1 MIATT
6 EQARRRA
13 TGETTGS
20 QDGKSLKAQQVI
32 DLLGEKLNRQIVGS
46 LVACVHCGMCTDACH
61 YVLANPGDVTYAPA
75 YKADRIRKIF
85 KRHYDWTGRVLPRWV
100 GAGTVNSEQDLEEL
114 KDIVFG
120 KCTNCR
126 RCTVNCPMG
135 VDYATFNR
143 MARGLLVSVGIMP
156 EGVAVVSKDQWE
168 IGNQMGVLK
177 EDYLDTLEWMEEEL
191 REELDD
197 PAVRIPVD
205 ASDCE
210 VVYSINPREV
220 KYDPRSIADAAKIF
234 HVAEESWTM
243 PSEGWDMTNFG
254 LFSGDDALGGSVS
267 QRLYESVV
275 ELRGRKLVISEC
287 GHGYRSTRCEGP
299 NWAKYDVPFE
309 MESSVITMLR
319 YIKEGR
325 IKVDKT
331 RNPEPVTFHDS
342 CNNARS
348 CGLFEEPREL
358 LELVCMDFR
367 EMYPNRAE
375 NYCCTGGGGAMSM
388 AEYTPRRLKSG
399 AIKARQL
406 EATGADF
413 VVTSC
418 HNCVD
423 GLTDV
428 IRHYKLPMK
437 VTQLVNL
444 VANAIVI
451 EEKVSVPVE
460 VVVGAEAGAR
470 AAEEAAVPAG
480 EEVPAQPAQE
490 AAVPVAADLAAPT
503 GKTEAPPARVEEEEM
518 NLEGR
523 RILVADDEV
532 DQLEFLCTVLEDNG
546 AEVFRA
552 TTGDEVLRMA
562 RELKPDVLTLDLHM
576 PGKNVG
582 EVFELLRKDSELED
596 LKICIITGRP
606 ELRRLIYERSVRPPE
621 GYVDKPVDEKRLLLN
636 VRKVLEVVHQDR

>member
-1 MIATT
+1 MSVTT
-6 EQARRRA
+6 E
-13 TGETTGS
+13 
-20 QDGKSLKAQQVI
+20 KSLKAQQVI

-46 LVACVHCGMCTDACH
+46 LVACVHCGLCTDACH
-61 YVLANPGDVTYAPA
+61 YVLANPGDVTFAPA

-100 GAGTVNSEQDLEEL
+100 GAATVNSEEDLEEL

-126 RCTVNCPMG
+126 RCTINCPMG

-191 REELDD
+191 QEELED
-197 PAVRIPVD
+197 PSVKIPVD
-205 ASDCE
+205 VYDCE
-210 VVYSINPREV
+210 LVYSINPREV

-234 HVAEESWTM
+234 HAAKESWTM

-254 LFSGDDALGGSVS
+254 LFSGDDALGGSVA
-267 QRLYESVV
+267 QRLYESVE
-275 ELRGRKLVISEC
+275 ELRGKKLVISEC

-299 NWAKYDVPFE
+299 NWAKEDVPFE

-358 LELVCMDFR
+358 LNLVCMDFR

-388 AEYTPRRLKSG
+388 AEYTPRRLKSA

-406 EATGADF
+406 EETGADF

-423 GLTDV
+423 GLTDL

-444 VANAIVI
+444 VANALVLEEAPVVLEEVPVAPELEPEEAPVP
-451 EEKVSVPVE
+451 EEKVPVG
-460 VVVGAEAGAR
+460 VGTE
-470 AAEEAAVPAG
+470 G
-480 EEVPAQPAQE
+480 E
-490 AAVPVAADLAAPT
+490 DLHLA
-503 GKTEAPPARVEEEEM
+503 
-518 NLEGR
+518 GR
-523 RILVADDEV
+523 RILVADDEP
-532 DQLEFLCTVLEDNG
+532 DQLEFLSTVLEDNG
-546 AEVFRA
+546 AVIFRA
-552 TTGDEVLRMA
+552 TNGDEVLEIA
-562 RELKPDVLTLDLHM
+562 RREKPDVLTLDLHM
-576 PGKNVG
+576 PGRDVG
-582 EVFELLRKDSELED
+582 EVFELLRRDPELED
-596 LKICIITGRP
+596 LKICIITGKP

-621 GYVDKPVDEKRLLLN
+621 GYVDKPVDEKRLVLN
-636 VRKVLEVVHQDR
+636 IRKVLEVVHQEA

>member
-1 MIATT
+1 MSTTT
-6 EQARRRA
+6 EK
-13 TGETTGS
+13 
-20 QDGKSLKAQQVI
+20 DLKAQEVI
-32 DLLGEKLNRQIVGS
+32 DLLGKKLNRQVVGS

-85 KRHYDWTGRVLPRWV
+85 KRHYDWTGRVLPKWV
-100 GAGTVNSEQDLEEL
+100 GASTVSSEEDLEEL

-126 RCTVNCPMG
+126 RCTINCPMG

-191 REELDD
+191 QEELED
-197 PAVRIPVD
+197 PSVEIPVD
-205 ASDCE
+205 VMDCE

-220 KYDPRSIADAAKIF
+220 KYDPRSISDAAKIF
-234 HVAEESWTM
+234 HLAGENWTM

-254 LFSGDDALGGSVS
+254 LFSGDDALGGSVA

-275 ELRGRKLVISEC
+275 ALRGKKLVISEC

-299 NWAKYDVPFE
+299 NWSKQDVPFE

-325 IKVDKT
+325 IKVDRT

-388 AEYTPRRLKSG
+388 SEYTPRRLKSG
-399 AIKARQL
+399 AIKANQL
-406 EATGADF
+406 KETGAEY

-423 GLTDV
+423 GLNDV

-437 VTQLVNL
+437 VTQLVHL

-451 EEKVSVPVE
+451 EEKVAVPVE
-460 VVVGAEAGAR
+460 APAWEREEVPVGAEA
-470 AAEEAAVPAG
+470 
-480 EEVPAQPAQE
+480 
-490 AAVPVAADLAAPT
+490 VPV
-503 GKTEAPPARVEEEEM
+503 GVGGREEEEE
-518 NLEGR
+518 LPLAGR
-523 RILVADDEV
+523 RILVADDEP
-532 DQLEFLCTVLEDNG
+532 DQLEFLAAVLEDNG
-546 AEVFRA
+546 GEVFRA
-552 TTGDEVLRMA
+552 TTGDEVLAMA
-562 RELKPDVLTLDLHM
+562 REIKPDVLTLDLHM
-576 PGKNVG
+576 PGRDVG
-582 EVFELLRKDSELED
+582 EVFDLLRKDPELEE
-596 LKICIITGRP
+596 LKVCIITGKP
-606 ELRRLIYERSVRPPE
+606 ELRKLIYDRAVRPPE
-621 GYVDKPVDEKRLLLN
+621 GYVDKPVDEKRLLFN
-636 VRKVLEVVHQDR
+636 VRKVLEVVHQEA